1 MTLYARSD
9 LMSVS
14 IPVGSGGCG
23 KTHSRPVTR
32 GAIAKVWG
40 LNCQSCE
47 AYLRGEG
54 KPKIIR
60 VTPADKDKG
69 IPSRMKHV
77 ADSDPHWASTPE
89 SVPKTPDEESI
100 HSVRTELGSQQLKML
115 EAFAAANAAGID
127 IPPDAMWVLEQNFD
141 PRILKG
147 KLLCPNGH
155 ENPAGVKFC
164 GECGDPVTGKA
175 PKGSLPAAEEN
186 SLASLSIN
194 ALRAMA
200 KEQGLPANGSK
211 AALIE
216 RLS

>member
-23 KTHSRPVTR
+23 ATHSRPVTR

-40 LNCQSCE
+40 LTCPKCE
-47 AYLRGEG
+47 AYLRGDG
-54 KPKIIR
+54 KLKVIK

-77 ADSDPHWASTPE
+77 ADSDPHWGATPE

-100 HSVRTELGSQQLKML
+100 HAVRTELGSQQLKML

-147 KLLCPNGH
+147 KLLCANGH
-155 ENPAGVKFC
+155 ENPSGVKFC
-164 GECGDPVTGKA
+164 HECGENMTAKA
-175 PKGSLPAAEEN
+175 AK
-186 SLASLSIN
+186 ASLSQGDDPLSSLPIN

-200 KEQGLPANGSK
+200 REQGLPAKGSK
-211 AALIE
+211 AQLIE